1 MEKKT
6 IQRGAEAH
14 GKVEMTEEGLVV
26 PAITVIVGQACSLK
40 CRHCANFSP
49 FAPEPAKHYPLE
61 QILDDLKILFRAV
74 HSIPKI
80 QVQGGEPFLYKEL
93 PELLDFIRASG
104 KATTITVATNGTIV
118 PNGTVLGSL
127 KKNDVRV
134 RISSY
139 PATPK
144 EKVELLKEK
153 LQELDI
159 QIWLY
164 EFISDDSMWFD
175 MGEIST
181 PLPAYTH
188 TGAAESDLQRRFL
201 NCPFHDCFIL
211 ENSRVGRCGR
221 CVIAPEVQKFTP
233 KESDTLPVAWA
244 EDFPEKL
251 REYLE
256 TPAYMEAC
264 RYCWGADGQ
273 KVPPAQ
279 QLK

>member
-40 CRHCANFSP
+40 CKHCANFSP
-49 FAPEPAKHYPLE
+49 FAPEPTKHYPLE
-61 QILDDLKILFRAV
+61 QILDDLKTLFRAV

-118 PNGTVLGSL
+118 PNETVLGSL

-175 MGEIST
+175 MGGVST
-181 PLPAYTH
+181 PPPAH
-188 TGAAESDLQRRFL
+188 EQQNDLQSRFIK
-201 NCPFHDCFIL
+201 CPFHDCFTL
-211 ENSRVGRCGR
+211 ENGRVSRCGR
-221 CVIAPEVQKFTP
+221 GVIAPVVQKFTP
-233 KESDTLPVAWA
+233 KEFDLLPVVWA
-244 EDFPEKL
+244 EDFPQKL